1 MGNRVFPMFDQP
13 DLKAKM
19 NLSIGCPSDWE
30 AVLSNEDEDCKNR
43 NFVASP
49 SVCTLTK
56 QVLKD
61 FQNSL
66 PSNYKITNFHRTKLL
81 PTYLFCFVVGP
92 YKKYVC
98 KNTYKDLP
106 MSLYCIEILY
116 PYMMKLAPFIEEMT
130 NRSMQFF

>member
-56 QVLKD
+56 NVLKD

-66 PSNYKITNFHRTKLL
+66 PSNYI
-81 PTYLFCFVVGP
+81 G
-92 YKKYVC
+92 
-98 KNTYKDLP
+98 
-106 MSLYCIEILY
+106 Y
-116 PYMMKLAPFIEEMT
+116 PYPFNKYDQVFAHEYKWGAMENAGIVTLNDLYIFKDPVSTEKMISFGNT
-130 NRSMQFF
+130 IVH